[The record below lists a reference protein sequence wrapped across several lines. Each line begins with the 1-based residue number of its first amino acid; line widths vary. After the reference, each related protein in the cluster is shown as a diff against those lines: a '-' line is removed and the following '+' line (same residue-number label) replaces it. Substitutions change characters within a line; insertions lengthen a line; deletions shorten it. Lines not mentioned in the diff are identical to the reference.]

1 MGWLEPRSRTQIKM
15 FRYYLKLRKMPDDR
29 LTKQI
34 FICDQYF
41 MQQNPN
47 LQCWSSEIKQIT
59 LQNNLLFSV
68 DNVPPKLLCK
78 NLEKVLLA
86 KDISMFRNQCLKSP
100 KLRSYNSLFSP
111 FDHQLLSENFSR
123 LCLPFIV
130 RKHLSQLRLGVLPL
144 RVETDRYQR
153 VKIDAC
159 ERYCNNQNVPIMMS
173 QLLSKLLK
181 LKMSF
186 TFF

>member
-34 FICDQYF
+34 FICDQNF
-41 MQQNPN
+41 MLQNPN

-59 LQNNLLFSV
+59 LRNNLLFSV

-78 NLEKVLLA
+78 IFEKVLLA
-86 KDISMFRNQCLKSP
+86 KDISMFGNQCLKSP

-111 FDHQLLSENFSR
+111 FDHQLFSENFSR
-123 LCLPFIV
+123 FFFAIYCKKTFV
-130 RKHLSQLRLGVLPL
+130 T
-144 RVETDRYQR
+144 VETWSFASESWNR
-153 VKIDAC
+153 
-159 ERYCNNQNVPIMMS
+159 S
-173 QLLSKLLK
+173 LSK
-181 LKMSF
+181 S
-186 TFF
+186 

>member
-47 LQCWSSEIKQIT
+47 LRCWSSEIKQIT
-59 LQNNLLFSV
+59 LRNNLLFSV

-78 NLEKVLLA
+78 NLEICLLA
-86 KDISMFRNQCLKSP
+86 KDISMFRNQCTMQ
-100 KLRSYNSLFSP
+100 KLQWEGGNR
-111 FDHQLLSENFSR
+111 NFS
-123 LCLPFIV
+123 F
-130 RKHLSQLRLGVLPL
+130 LR
-144 RVETDRYQR
+144 EKYIWNIWT
-153 VKIDAC
+153 
-159 ERYCNNQNVPIMMS
+159 PIKWEA
-173 QLLSKLLK
+173 KLNK
-181 LKMSF
+181 SI
-186 TFF
+186 